1 MDADAAGILGLLL
14 GGAGGYYG
22 GKKRAEREASDME
35 KLIAMYRGEDD
46 DTESKSATEILNEY
60 TPYGSQ
66 SGDLSG
72 NKSDISTDSFIEDL
86 DTGGLSVNLDSGISP
101 FAAALTGM
109 GAYFAPYLTGA
120 GLGGYGIYDKFIN
133 QNPETNLRLKK
144 ADPSVGEPIV
154 LFPESLQ
161 NIERSPEDYLGAEAA
176 GLLDYRFGDPV
187 IDFNPEETAMNKLL
201 RLGPSFYDYNLGK
214 KDGGRIGYE
223 PGGKV
228 SLKDKLIYGGT
239 GAGLYELL
247 PAINDY
253 INFINFNQGGRVG
266 YEQGGIVDLYKRM
279 NHG

>member
-46 DTESKSATEILNEY
+46 KDETTTDNVEY
-60 TPYGSQ
+60 TPPEVENALKFKFNKEGS
-66 SGDLSG
+66 
-72 NKSDISTDSFIEDL
+72 
-86 DTGGLSVNLDSGISP
+86 
-101 FAAALTGM
+101 
-109 GAYFAPYLTGA
+109 
-120 GLGGYGIYDKFIN
+120 
-133 QNPETNLRLKK
+133 
-144 ADPSVGEPIV
+144 SVGEPIV

-239 GAGLYELL
+239 GAGLYELFGHL